1 MQPDPLLC
9 CVLFD
14 SYMLWPE
21 PRQLPLQLFGQP
33 PAMPLTPGQHM
44 VCKWTPGVIMGCL
57 MNLPW
62 GPRDVRLLWT
72 AAQGLQ
78 LWVSGNSSYSS
89 SDAGMHDV
97 PSLPAEQHVLFER
110 SQHAAAA
117 VQY

>member
-1 MQPDPLLC
+1 
-9 CVLFD
+9 
-14 SYMLWPE
+14 
-21 PRQLPLQLFGQP
+21 
-33 PAMPLTPGQHM
+33 
-44 VCKWTPGVIMGCL
+44 MGCL

-117 VQY
+117 VQYRVKLSCHAAALHAAHGSALALIVEDAANAGLMPDATAPRT